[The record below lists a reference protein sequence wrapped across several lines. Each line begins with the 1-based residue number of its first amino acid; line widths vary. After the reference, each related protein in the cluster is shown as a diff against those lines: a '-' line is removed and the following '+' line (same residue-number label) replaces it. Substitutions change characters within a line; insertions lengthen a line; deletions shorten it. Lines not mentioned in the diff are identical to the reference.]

1 MFLSSH
7 SALRAFL
14 RAWIVSATLDISSAL
29 IYFGIRYGVPA
40 ELIFKNIASGVIGEA
55 AFRGGAQT
63 VAAGLAFH
71 YLIALG
77 WTTLFYFSYPRVAF
91 LRMNVPLVALVYGL
105 VVWAVMNLVVI
116 PLSRVQTGP
125 IHVEEALIAAAFL
138 VLFIGVPNRLIIG
151 RYFRDTGESG
161 K

>member
-1 MFLSSH
+1 MLLSSH
-7 SALRAFL
+7 PALRAFL

-40 ELIFKNIASGVIGEA
+40 ELIFKNIASGVFGEA
-55 AFRGGAQT
+55 AFQGGAHA
-63 VAAGLAFH
+63 VAAGLVFH
-71 YLIALG
+71 YVIALG
-77 WTTLFYFSYPRVAF
+77 WTTLFYFAYPRVPF

-125 IHVEEALIAAAFL
+125 MHIEEALIAAAFL
-138 VLFIGVPNRLIIG
+138 VVFIGLPNRFIIG
-151 RYFRDTGESG
+151 RYFRHTGEAG